1 MIPRLT
7 LRLSLMGYR
16 RPRRPA
22 VSIHSGCDDGDHCS
36 EARRPAGHAR
46 RGLIGLGLEQYRR
59 AQEERQRNP
68 VGGPK
73 LARVRVGMPVQTIDE
88 ITLGTLVAI

>member
-1 MIPRLT
+1 MAT
-7 LRLSLMGYR
+7 
-16 RPRRPA
+16 PA
-22 VSIHSGCDDGDHCS
+22 VK
-36 EARRPAGHAR
+36 RAGLLGTLAV
-46 RGLIGLGLEQYRR
+46 GLIGLGLEQYRR